1 MAYTAINKSSD
12 YMDTKLY
19 TQSGSNNNGNTQT
32 LTMDN
37 VGFVW
42 VKNRDYTNSH
52 NLFDIVRGGSKSL
65 ASDSTGA
72 EQTVG
77 GGITFGA
84 SDTTIGADTGG
95 YGFNNRVGDDYVA
108 FHWRTSGSQGSSN
121 TDGSINTT
129 YTSANTTSGFSICQ
143 WTGSGANAT
152 IGHGLGAVPKMYI
165 VKNASATN
173 DWNVYHHSIGN
184 THRLFLNTTQ
194 AAEDNA
200 SAWNDTSPTSSVFS
214 VGTNTNVNQSGSTM
228 IAYVFAEKT
237 GFSKFGTYTGNGEND
252 GPFCYTGFKPGFVL
266 IKNADA
272 TKYWHIFD
280 DLRAGYNLNN
290 YRVNPNTNEVE
301 TTSTPSI
308 DILSN
313 GFKIR
318 TSQSQFG
325 NSNETHIFM
334 AFAKAPLVGS
344 NNTPVTTR

>member
-65 ASDSTGA
+65 ASDSNGA

-95 YGFNNRVGDDYVA
+95 YGFNNRVGDKYVA
-108 FHWRTSGSQGSSN
+108 FHWRASGTLGSANS
-121 TDGSINTT
+121 DGSVSSTV
-129 YTSANTTSGFSICQ
+129 SASTTSGFSIVTH
-143 WTGSGANAT
+143 TGNGSAGT
-152 IGHGLGAVPKMYI
+152 IGHGLGAVPKVI
-165 VKNASATN
+165 ISRKKVTDNWFT
-173 DWNVYHHSIGN
+173 YHHDVGN
-184 THRLFLNTTQ
+184 GKYLLLEATD
-194 AAEDNA
+194 AEATSSNV
-200 SAWNDTSPTSSVFS
+200 WNDTTPTSSVFS
-214 VGTNTNVNQSGSTM
+214 KGAGANEN
-228 IAYVFAEKT
+228 AAEYVSYCFAEKT
-237 GFSKFGTYTGNGEND
+237 GFSKFGNYIGNGSND

-266 IKNADA
+266 IKNAVA

-280 DLRAGYNLNN
+280 DLRLGYNPNN

-301 TTSTPSI
+301 SAVSPSI

-325 NSNETHIFM
+325 NSGEKHIFM

-344 NNTPVTTR
+344 NNIPCTTR